1 MNITQL
7 IRSSLSYHWRMNV
20 AVALGVLAGTAVLT
34 GALLVGDSVRGSLK
48 HLALD
53 GLGTIEQTLVVDK
66 FFRVE
71 LAKNVEPAVPAIL
84 LQSTLTQPDAKRRAD
99 RVTILGC
106 DQFKTL
112 GGTADLAATIT
123 KGEIILNEPLARGL
137 NATAGQDVIVRLPVP
152 SDVPRDSPLGR
163 KTETTSSVRL
173 KVKAVIPA
181 EGLGRFSLH
190 PNQVAPLNAF
200 VGLEE
205 LQNAL
210 QQEGKANAI
219 FATGS
224 NDDSAVSVAQRLTD
238 ALKPS
243 LADLGLF
250 VQPVKR
256 TSDQGEYLL
265 IGSKHML
272 LDAPAN
278 QSADKLVKEQQLT
291 AQPIL
296 TYLANYVK
304 AGPSDRGKVAYSTIT
319 ALDPLAAA
327 PLGPFVGLDGKP
339 LATLPDD
346 TIVITR
352 WLYDDLA
359 KQGVT
364 LQPGDPIK
372 LEFFEPE
379 STHGKVLERTV
390 SLRLHAVVD
399 LTGAVADRDFTP
411 ELKGVTDEDS
421 IADWNP
427 PFPYDPKRV
436 RTTKPNDID
445 EQYWDT
451 HRATP
456 KAFVSLATGRK
467 LWESR
472 FGRTT
477 AIRVAPPSGVNAES
491 LADQW

>member
-1 MNITQL
+1 MPR
-7 IRSSLSYHWRMNV
+7 RSGCHRSF
-20 AVALGVLAGTAVLT
+20 AGPQ
-34 GALLVGDSVRGSLK
+34 R
-48 HLALD
+48 
-53 GLGTIEQTLVVDK
+53 
-66 FFRVE
+66 
-71 LAKNVEPAVPAIL
+71 
-84 LQSTLTQPDAKRRAD
+84 
-99 RVTILGC
+99 C
-106 DQFKTL
+106 
-112 GGTADLAATIT
+112 
-123 KGEIILNEPLARGL
+123 
-137 NATAGQDVIVRLPVP
+137 
-152 SDVPRDSPLGR
+152 PRDSPLGR

-173 KVKAVIPA
+173 RVKAVIPA
-181 EGLGRFSLH
+181 DGLGRFSLH

-219 FATGS
+219 FVTERNGE
-224 NDDSAVSVAQRLTD
+224 SAVSAAQKLTD
-238 ALKPS
+238 ELKPS

-250 VQPVKR
+250 VQGIKR

-278 QSADKLVKEQQLT
+278 QAADKLVKDKQFT

-296 TYLANYVK
+296 TYLANYIK

-319 ALDPLAAA
+319 ALDPLAVA

-339 LATLPDD
+339 LTTLPDD

-359 KQGVT
+359 KQGVM
-364 LQPGDPIK
+364 LQPGDALK

-399 LTGAVADRDFTP
+399 LAGAVADRDFTP

-436 RTTKPNDID
+436 RTTKPNDVD

-477 AIRVAPPSGVNAES
+477 AIRVAPQSGVTAET
-491 LADQW
+491 LADEWRAAIDTAAVGFAFRPVRAQALQAATGTTPFNLLFLGFSMFIIAAAVMLVALLFRLAVERRAREIGILLATGWSQRLVRRLLIGEGP